1 MQTGTEMFV
10 QYIHKGNSN
19 VCSIHTQGEQQ
30 CLFNT
35 YTRETVMFVQYIHK
49 GTAMF
54 VQYIHKGTA
63 MFVQY
68 IHKGTA
74 MFVQYIHKGK
84 SNVYIVCV
92 FV

>member
-1 MQTGTEMFV
+1 VFNTCKREQKCLFNTYTRGTVMFV

-35 YTRETVMFVQYIHK
+35 YTW

-54 VQYIHKGTA
+54 VQYIHKGN
-63 MFVQY
+63 
-68 IHKGTA
+68 
-74 MFVQYIHKGK
+74 
-84 SNVYIVCV
+84 SNVCSIHTQGKQ
-92 FV
+92 